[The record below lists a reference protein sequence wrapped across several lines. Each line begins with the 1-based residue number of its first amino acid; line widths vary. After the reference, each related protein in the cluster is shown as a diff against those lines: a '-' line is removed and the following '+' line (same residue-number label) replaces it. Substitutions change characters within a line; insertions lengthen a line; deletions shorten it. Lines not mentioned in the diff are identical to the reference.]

1 MSRRPDAAARAAMA
15 LFSDAPR
22 ADRAHVRG
30 RWWTAPFPA
39 VEAELPPSGRV
50 LEIGCG
56 HGLFVAYA
64 ALRAPGR
71 QVVGVDID
79 TDKITVGAKALAP
92 LGDRAQVSIGRS
104 GHVPEGPWAAIVIL
118 DVLYLLPADEQ
129 RALLVESVRQLA
141 DGGVILVKEMAT
153 EPSWKT
159 RWNSFQETLAVKVLR
174 ITEGG
179 NFTFVSPDTMA
190 DWLREEGLSVDVRPL
205 DRGHLHP
212 HVLVRGERTTTV
224 AGTAG

>member
-79 TDKITVGAKALAP
+79 TDKIAVGAKALAP
-92 LGDRAQVSIGRS
+92 LGDLAQVGIGRS
-104 GHVPEGPWAAIVIL
+104 WAAIVL
-118 DVLYLLPADEQ
+118 LHVLYIGPGVEQ